1 MHDMLVKLYD
11 LDRYSKEKTVEIPG
25 IVIRKP
31 IGPEK
36 HVLTEWVGKRF
47 FKAWAAEF
55 DMAMGNRPI
64 TCFIAVKDK
73 DPIGFACY
81 DATARGFFGPMG
93 VVDRYRKR
101 GVGTAL
107 LFTTLDDM
115 LQNGYGY
122 AVIGGVGPS
131 EYYKKTVGATD
142 IEGSDPG
149 IWNSWVEDSAGKL
162 AKFFLPKDF

>member
-1 MHDMLVKLYD
+1 MLVKLYD
-11 LDRYSKEKTVEIPG
+11 LDRYSKGETVEIPG
-25 IVIRKP
+25 VVIRKP

-36 HVLTEWVGKRF
+36 HILTEWVGKKF

-55 DMAMGNRPI
+55 DMAMSNRPL
-64 TCFIAVKDK
+64 TCYIAVKNK

-93 VVDRYRKR
+93 VMDRHRKA
-101 GVGTAL
+101 GIGTAL
-107 LFTTLDDM
+107 LFATLGDM
-115 LQNGYGY
+115 LHSGYGY
-122 AVIGGVGPS
+122 AIIGGVGPAD
-131 EYYKKTVGATD
+131 YYKKTVGATD